1 VEAPLRHE
9 DAAELTGLYVLGSLT
24 AAERDAFEAHL
35 AGCERC
41 AVEVK
46 AFEPVVLALGQLPAP
61 ADPDPS
67 VRGRVLASLG
77 AEPAPRAATGAGL
90 PAWLALAAALVVAAG
105 AAFYA
110 VQLRRQAAAT
120 QAMAAIL
127 AAPDLARI
135 DLAGQPAAPSAS
147 ARALWSRSR
156 GLVFTASNLPALPA
170 GRVYQLWVL
179 SKEPAPMSAGLMR
192 PDASGRVTV
201 TVQTPADMPQPVA
214 MAVTL
219 EPDGGV
225 PAPTGDKYLVG
236 LAN

>member
-1 VEAPLRHE
+1 
-9 DAAELTGLYVLGSLT
+9 
-24 AAERDAFEAHL
+24 
-35 AGCERC
+35 
-41 AVEVK
+41 
-46 AFEPVVLALGQLPAP
+46 
-61 ADPDPS
+61 
-67 VRGRVLASLG
+67 
-77 AEPAPRAATGAGL
+77 
-90 PAWLALAAALVVAAG
+90 
-105 AAFYA
+105 
-110 VQLRRQAAAT
+110 
-120 QAMAAIL
+120 MAAIL

-156 GLVFTASNLPALPA
+156 GLVFTASNLPPLPA

-179 SKEPAPMSAGLMR
+179 SSQPAPMSAGLLK
-192 PDASGRVTV
+192 PDFAGNITA
-201 TVQTPADMPQPVA
+201 TIATPPDMPQPVA